1 MNDFVIQGVTIL
13 GTEISNHVFF
23 NVFRFVFCVLL
34 SLGFFAFACLSI
46 SEKEPPAAV
55 VCSLLFMMAI
65 FATFLSYKEWKAPP
79 ETIYTI
85 SIDDAASYNEIKNN
99 FYYIR
104 ELPNGLYEVKLTENN
119 SQND

>member
-13 GTEISNHVFF
+13 GTEMSNHVFD
-23 NVFRFVFCVLL
+23 VFRFVFCVLL
-34 SLGFFAFACLSI
+34 SLGFFVFVCISI

-99 FYYIR
+99 FYYIH
-104 ELPNGLYEVKLTENN
+104 ELPNGLYEVKLKSTN
-119 SQND
+119 S